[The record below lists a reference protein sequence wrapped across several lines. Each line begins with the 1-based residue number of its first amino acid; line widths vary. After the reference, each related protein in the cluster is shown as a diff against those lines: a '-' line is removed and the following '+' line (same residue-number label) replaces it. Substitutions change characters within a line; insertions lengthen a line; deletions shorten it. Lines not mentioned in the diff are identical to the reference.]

1 MSNIGSDGTMPPDRI
16 NCFGTIDETWA
27 ESNIFGGLDALEV
40 VERLVVSDGQ
50 PKRGFRKNLFND

>member
-50 PKRGFRKNLFND
+50 PKRGFR